1 MVEDTP
7 AVGIR
12 GNDCRA
18 WLEDNLGGAG
28 PHVAF
33 AVLDDDNDSVIDG
46 TFIPASR
53 FVCTTRATGLTE
65 ADADKTIKLLGTPF
79 GGLAGQRSRALSIES
94 QLVTQSTLHRV

>member
-1 MVEDTP
+1 MLQQLNKYGLKHRVIGDTP
-7 AVGIR
+7 AVGTR

-33 AVLDDDNDSVIDG
+33 AVLDDDDDSVLNG
-46 TFIPASR
+46 KFVPASR

-65 ADADKTIKLLGTPF
+65 VDADKTIKLLGTSF
-79 GGLAGQRSRALSIES
+79 GGLAGDK
-94 QLVTQSTLHRV
+94 